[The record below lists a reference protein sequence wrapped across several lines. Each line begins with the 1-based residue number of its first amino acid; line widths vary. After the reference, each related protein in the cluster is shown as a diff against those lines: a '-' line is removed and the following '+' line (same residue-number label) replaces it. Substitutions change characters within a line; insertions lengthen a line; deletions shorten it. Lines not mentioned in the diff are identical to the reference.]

1 MLDKRSND
9 GATSVHYTMKTHH
22 SAPRPSPAPRSSHSH
37 SHSQSKLAVPSA
49 KTPNPSTPVASPR
62 MPYSVGQS
70 MPPGNGNLTP
80 ARQAEARAASPN
92 YFGLVVEQSV
102 DPRESASMPRD
113 NWSSPTSS
121 VRSFGAALPKQV
133 PIDANPDYEAFKRQ
147 ADLNRGVSFSLSSSH
162 FPQAPPNP
170 TTLRPRPPRWNT
182 HASDHASDFSIPRI
196 PTERKQS
203 KEVDQQSLN
212 DSAYASLD
220 SKRNS
225 EASIQP
231 PQMFNLNMPRFE
243 SPMQSESPFE
253 RRTTLSKVEDRHPRL
268 SISQNKPDAPAPS
281 AARANQPRAE
291 TVPPTMESGPS
302 LIAPSQLKDL
312 IEADGSESDLLL
324 LDLRVSQQYAQ
335 ARIEGALN
343 LCIPTTLL
351 KRATFNLT
359 KLQQTFQSPD
369 MQGRFSQWKSTK
381 HLVVYDAYSAEKRDA
396 VTCMNMVKKFT
407 NEGYSGNMYILRGG
421 FNAFADAYPDLV
433 DEGFGPPAS
442 GSGPAASG
450 DGNLPGIAPV
460 IGGVMLPMTQNN
472 ANPFFSNIRQ
482 NMDLADGV
490 GQLDIARPSGLESP
504 TLPRWLRDASKPSD
518 HGKQVSDKFL
528 NIEKAEQ
535 SRMKAAY
542 SMFSGSEKDKSVPQL
557 CGIEKGGKNRY
568 KDILPFEHARVK
580 LQGRSEGACDYVNA
594 SHVKA
599 SRSNKRYIA
608 TQGPLP
614 ATFEDFWSVVWEQ
627 DIRVVV
633 MLTAESEGGQLK
645 CHPYWQGRDFGSI
658 KLKPLSEKKV
668 SLDIDKHRT
677 NQGSSAPS
685 AAAAAEAGRR
695 RAQTTTTLEAS
706 NATASPSPPQGE
718 TPHVIIRK
726 FALSHGSHPFAPIRE
741 ITHLHYPSWP
751 DFGAP
756 AQPSHLLAL
765 VDLANVM
772 QRSALPVDTSSVSSA
787 RVSPESGPIAWYD
800 EPETDQR
807 ARPMLV
813 HCSAGCGRTGTFCTV
828 DSVIDM
834 LKRQRLNKTTTKPVR
849 KRDSDGDIKM
859 SGSEESSPRE
869 KTFDFTPSS
878 RRTSADVRRGSPD
891 RTPLDTAWLADDSDT
906 MDLIQKT
913 VEDFRNQRLSMVQ
926 SLRQYVLCYETIVEY
941 VWRWHEKSSGSPK
954 GGRARSGSLQLRGDN

>member
-9 GATSVHYTMKTHH
+9 GATSVHYTMKTSH
-22 SAPRPSPAPRSSHSH
+22 SAPRPSPGLRSSHSH
-37 SHSQSKLAVPSA
+37 SHSQSKLAVPAA
-49 KTPNPSTPVASPR
+49 KSPNPSTPAVSPR

-70 MPPGNGNLTP
+70 MPPQKLSP
-80 ARQAEARAASPN
+80 ARHPESRAASPN
-92 YFGLVVEQSV
+92 YFGLVVEQSA
-102 DPRESASMPRD
+102 DPRDSSAMPRD

-121 VRSFGAALPKQV
+121 VKSFGTALPKQV

-147 ADLNRGVSFSLSSSH
+147 ADLNRGTGFSLSSSH

-182 HASDHASDFSIPRI
+182 HASDTGSELPMSRVNKDRPMSRM
-196 PTERKQS
+196 
-203 KEVDQQSLN
+203 EVDHQSSH
-212 DSAYASLD
+212 DSAYVSSD

-225 EASIQP
+225 QASIQP
-231 PQMFNLNMPRFE
+231 PTILNLNMPRFE
-243 SPMQSESPFE
+243 SPSQSNSPFD
-253 RRTTLSKVEDRHPRL
+253 RRTTLSNVEDRHPRL
-268 SISQNKPDAPAPS
+268 SISQNKVDVPAPTN
-281 AARANQPRAE
+281 ARTIQPRAE
-291 TVPPTMESGPS
+291 TLPPTMESGPS
-302 LIAPSQLKDL
+302 LITPSQLRDL
-312 IEADGSESDLLL
+312 IDTDGSASDLLL

-351 KRATFNLT
+351 KRATFNLE
-359 KLQQTFQSPD
+359 KLQKTFQSPD
-369 MQGRFSQWKSTK
+369 MEERFSKWKSTK
-381 HLVVYDAYSAEKRDA
+381 HLVVYDAYSAEKRDG
-396 VTCMNMVKKFT
+396 VSCMNMVKKFT
-407 NEGYSGNMYILRGG
+407 NEGYMGDMYILRGG
-421 FNAFADAYPDLV
+421 FNAFADAYPELV
-433 DEGFGPPAS
+433 DEGYGLVAS
-442 GSGPAASG
+442 GSSPAAAN
-450 DGNLPGIAPV
+450 DGSRPGIAPV
-460 IGGVMLPMTQNN
+460 IGGVMLPMAQNS

-490 GQLDIARPSGLESP
+490 GQLDVARPAGLESP
-504 TLPRWLRDASKPSD
+504 TLPRWLRDASKSSD
-518 HGKQVSDKFL
+518 HGKQISEKFL
-528 NIEKAEQ
+528 NIERAEQ

-542 SMFSGSEKDKSVPQL
+542 SMFGGGEKDKTVPQL

-568 KDILPFEHARVK
+568 KDILPFEHARVR
-580 LQGRSEGACDYVNA
+580 LQSRSEGACDYVNA

-627 DIRVVV
+627 DVRVVV

-668 SLDIDKHRT
+668 SLDFDRHRT

-695 RAQTTTTLEAS
+695 RANTTTTLEAS
-706 NATASPSPPQGE
+706 NATASSTPAQGE
-718 TPHVIIRK
+718 TPYVIIRK
-726 FALSHGSHPFAPIRE
+726 FALSHASHPFAPMRE

-765 VDLANVM
+765 VEMANVM
-772 QRSALPVDTSSVSSA
+772 QRSARPVDTSLVTASRA
-787 RVSPESGPIAWYD
+787 SPEPGSVAWYD
-800 EPETDQR
+800 EPEMDQR

-828 DSVIDM
+828 DTVIDM
-834 LKRQRLNKTTTKPVR
+834 LKRQRLAKTNTRPVR

-859 SGSEESSPRE
+859 SGQSEEPSPRE
-869 KTFDFTPSS
+869 KTFDFNLSS
-878 RRTSADVRRGSPD
+878 RRQSADARRSSPD
-891 RTPLDTAWLADDSDT
+891 QTPLDTAWVADDSDT

-941 VWRWHEKSSGSPK
+941 VWRVHEKNSSSNK
-954 GGRARSGSLQLRGDN
+954 AGRARSGSLQIRGDN

>member
-9 GATSVHYTMKTHH
+9 GATSVHYTMKTPH
-22 SAPRPSPAPRSSHSH
+22 SAPRHSPGPRSSHSH
-37 SHSQSKLAVPSA
+37 THSQSKLAVPAA
-49 KTPNPSTPVASPR
+49 KSPRPSTPVASSW

-70 MPPGNGNLTP
+70 MPPQKLSP
-80 ARQAEARAASPN
+80 ARQSEARASSPN
-92 YFGLVVEQSV
+92 YFGLVVEQSA
-102 DPRESASMPRD
+102 DPRDSSAMPRD

-121 VRSFGAALPKQV
+121 VKSFGAAMPKQV

-147 ADLNRGVSFSLSSSH
+147 ADLNRGMGFSLSSSH

-170 TTLRPRPPRWNT
+170 PTLRPRPARWNT
-182 HASDHASDFSIPRI
+182 HASDNAPDFLIPRVAK
-196 PTERKQS
+196 ERPVS
-203 KEVDQQSLN
+203 RMEVDQQSSH
-212 DSAYASLD
+212 DSAYASSE

-231 PQMFNLNMPRFE
+231 PAIMNLNMPRFE

-253 RRTTLSKVEDRHPRL
+253 RRTTLSKVEDRYPRL
-268 SISQNKPDAPAPS
+268 SISQNKIDAPMRGNAKL
-281 AARANQPRAE
+281 NQPRAE
-291 TVPPTMESGPS
+291 TLPPSMESGPS
-302 LIAPSQLKDL
+302 LMTPSQLKEF

-335 ARIEGALN
+335 ARIKGALN

-351 KRATFNLT
+351 KRATFNLA
-359 KLQQTFQSPD
+359 KLQKTFQNPA
-369 MQGRFSQWKSTK
+369 MEERFSKWKSTK
-381 HLVVYDAYSAEKRDA
+381 QLVVYDAYSTEKRDA
-396 VTCMNMVKKFT
+396 ISCMNMVKKFA
-407 NEGYSGNMYILRGG
+407 NEGYTGGMYILRGG

-433 DEGFGPPAS
+433 DEGYGAVAS
-442 GSGPAASG
+442 GGALAAAHA
-450 DGNLPGIAPV
+450 GNRPGIAPV

-528 NIEKAEQ
+528 GIEKAEQ
-535 SRMKAAY
+535 ARMKAAY
-542 SMFSGSEKDKSVPQL
+542 SMFGGSEKNKSVPQL

-580 LQGRSEGACDYVNA
+580 LQGRPDGACDYVNA
-594 SHVKA
+594 SHIKS

-614 ATFEDFWSVVWEQ
+614 ATFEDFWSVIWEQ
-627 DIRVVV
+627 DVRVVV

-645 CHPYWQGRDFGSI
+645 CHPYWQGRDFGSMR
-658 KLKPLSEKKV
+658 LKPLSEKKV
-668 SLDIDKHRT
+668 SLDFDKHRT
-677 NQGSSAPS
+677 NQGPSAPS
-685 AAAAAEAGRR
+685 AASAAEAGRR
-695 RAQTTTTLEAS
+695 RANTTTTLEA
-706 NATASPSPPQGE
+706 PSTGAAPAPAQGE
-718 TPHVIIRK
+718 TPYVIIRK
-726 FALSHGSHPFAPIRE
+726 FALSHASHPFAPMRE

-765 VDLANVM
+765 VEMANVM
-772 QRSALPVDTSSVSSA
+772 QRSARPVDTSSVSAA
-787 RVSPESGPIAWYD
+787 RASPEPGSIAWHD
-800 EPETDQR
+800 EPEMDQR
-807 ARPMLV
+807 TRPMLV

-828 DSVIDM
+828 DTVIDM
-834 LKRQRLNKTTTKPVR
+834 LKRQRLAKTNTRPVR

-859 SGSEESSPRE
+859 SGQSEEPSPRE
-869 KTFDFTPSS
+869 KTFNLNPGS
-878 RRTSADVRRGSPD
+878 RRQSADSRRGSPD
-891 RTPLDTAWLADDSDT
+891 QIPLDMTWLADDSDT

-926 SLRQYVLCYETIVEY
+926 SLRQYVLCYETILEY
-941 VWRWHEKSSGSPK
+941 VWRVHEKNSPSNK
-954 GGRARSGSLQLRGDN
+954 GGRARSGSLQVRGDT

>member
-9 GATSVHYTMKTHH
+9 GATPVHYTMKTSH
-22 SAPRPSPAPRSSHSH
+22 SAPRPSPGLRSSHSH
-37 SHSQSKLAVPSA
+37 SHSQSKLAVPAA
-49 KTPNPSTPVASPR
+49 KSPKPSTPAASPR

-70 MPPGNGNLTP
+70 MPPQKLSP
-80 ARQAEARAASPN
+80 ARHPESRAASPN
-92 YFGLVVEQSV
+92 YFGLVVEQSA
-102 DPRESASMPRD
+102 DPRDSSAMPRD

-121 VRSFGAALPKQV
+121 VKSFGTALPKQV

-147 ADLNRGVSFSLSSSH
+147 ADLNRGIGFSLSSSH

-182 HASDHASDFSIPRI
+182 HASDTGSELPMTRVNKDRPMSRM
-196 PTERKQS
+196 
-203 KEVDQQSLN
+203 EVDHQSSH
-212 DSAYASLD
+212 DSAYVSSD

-225 EASIQP
+225 QASIQP
-231 PQMFNLNMPRFE
+231 PAILNLNMPRFE
-243 SPMQSESPFE
+243 SPRQSDSPFD
-253 RRTTLSKVEDRHPRL
+253 RRTTLSNVEDRHPRL
-268 SISQNKPDAPAPS
+268 SISQNKIDGPTPTDS
-281 AARANQPRAE
+281 RTNHPRAE
-291 TVPPTMESGPS
+291 TLPPTMESGPS
-302 LIAPSQLKDL
+302 LITPSLLRDL
-312 IEADGSESDLLL
+312 IETDDSAGDLLL

-351 KRATFNLT
+351 KRATFNLE
-359 KLQQTFQSPD
+359 KLQKTFQSPD
-369 MQGRFSQWKSTK
+369 MEERFSKWKSTK

-396 VTCMNMVKKFT
+396 VSCMNMVKKFT
-407 NEGYSGNMYILRGG
+407 NEGYTGSMYILRGG
-421 FNAFADAYPDLV
+421 FNAFADAYPELV
-433 DEGFGPPAS
+433 DEGYGPVAS
-442 GSGPAASG
+442 GSSPAAANDESR
-450 DGNLPGIAPV
+450 PGIAPV
-460 IGGVMLPMTQNN
+460 IGGVMLPMAQNN

-490 GQLDIARPSGLESP
+490 GQLDVARPAGLESP

-528 NIEKAEQ
+528 NIERAEQ

-542 SMFSGSEKDKSVPQL
+542 SMFGGGEKDKSVPQL

-568 KDILPFEHARVK
+568 KDILPFEHARVR
-580 LQGRSEGACDYVNA
+580 LQSRSEGACDYVNA

-627 DIRVVV
+627 DVRVVV

-645 CHPYWQGRDFGSI
+645 CHPYWQGREFGSI

-668 SLDIDKHRT
+668 SLDFDRHRT

-695 RAQTTTTLEAS
+695 RANTTTTLEAS
-706 NATASPSPPQGE
+706 NATASPMPAQGE
-718 TPHVIIRK
+718 TPYVIVRK
-726 FALSHGSHPFAPIRE
+726 FALSHASHPFAPMRE

-765 VDLANVM
+765 VEMANVM
-772 QRSALPVDTSSVSSA
+772 QRSARPVDTSSVTASGT
-787 RVSPESGPIAWYD
+787 SPEPGSVAWYD
-800 EPETDQR
+800 EPEMDQR

-828 DSVIDM
+828 DTVIDM
-834 LKRQRLNKTTTKPVR
+834 LKRQRLAKTNTKPVR

-859 SGSEESSPRE
+859 SGQSEEPSPRE
-869 KTFDFTPSS
+869 KTFDFNPSS
-878 RRTSADVRRGSPD
+878 RRQSSDARRNSPD
-891 RTPLDTAWLADDSDT
+891 KTPLDTAWVADDSDT

-926 SLRQYVLCYETIVEY
+926 SLRQYVLCYETIVENGWDSGDSCGIVKRY
-941 VWRWHEKSSGSPK
+941 PYEWRKDASISE
-954 GGRARSGSLQLRGDN
+954 